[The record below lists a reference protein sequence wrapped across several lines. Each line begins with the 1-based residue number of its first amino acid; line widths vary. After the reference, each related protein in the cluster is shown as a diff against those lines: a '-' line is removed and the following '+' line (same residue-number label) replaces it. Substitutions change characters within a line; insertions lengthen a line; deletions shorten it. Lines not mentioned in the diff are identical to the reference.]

1 MTNISYMDGKGRLL
15 GNLVASRDRKVCN
28 LYLNISNTRLEV
40 SKLGTLGVENCVRG
54 VVQELEKL

>member
-1 MTNISYMDGKGRLL
+1 MDGKGRLL